1 MKDDGG
7 AVGLTEC
14 PATLKKSMF
23 SGPEMA
29 RVIIE
34 YERYVGRAL
43 CRGPGVQKVF
53 LEYVMS
59 LKCAI
64 GEYANQFLKPVATWP
79 FSTHGTL
86 YINMLSTMCIESS
99 PLDVNSTTIY
109 MGTAIREYE
118 LSIFLKS

>member
-1 MKDDGG
+1 MKGYFTVNKTSHMFSNLAIDKPYAQHNDDVKDDGG

-14 PATLKKSMF
+14 SATLQKWMF

-34 YERYVGRAL
+34 FERWVDRAL
-43 CRGPGVQKVF
+43 CKGPGGQKIF

-59 LKCAI
+59 LKSAI
-64 GEYANQFLKPVATWP
+64 GEYGNPFLKPVATFS

-86 YINMLSTMCIESS
+86 
-99 PLDVNSTTIY
+99 
-109 MGTAIREYE
+109 
-118 LSIFLKS
+118 

>member
-1 MKDDGG
+1 M
-7 AVGLTEC
+7 
-14 PATLKKSMF
+14 
-23 SGPEMA
+23 
-29 RVIIE
+29 
-34 YERYVGRAL
+34 
-43 CRGPGVQKVF
+43 QKVF

-86 YINMLSTMCIESS
+86 YRNMLSTMCIESS